1 MDLFFLRG
9 FPPHLINKEEKPA
22 MPKKKNKIFS
32 FSFSKRI
39 IAAFPME
46 KVAFLTLDVEDLK
59 DSLCFQKKE
68 EKEALPSA
76 MDGVNAFFALCKEN
90 DVKATLFVLASRLE
104 EDLPLLQEAISL
116 GFEIGI
122 HGYEHVMAT
131 RYSLEEFKFLT
142 KKAKDEVERKL
153 GISVRGYRAPGWAIR
168 EEEHAS
174 LSSLGFEYSS
184 SLCFTKSWA
193 SFSLPPKL
201 AGYQKLAPYIYRNKS
216 FTEFALPTVSSGPFS
231 GLPLG
236 GGVVPRLFPLFEV
249 SAYMEEHAK
258 KGDPFVLNAHP
269 FEFSSYAWKHHPELR
284 IRDNIYL
291 NDGRKNWKKRL
302 ARYIEIFKER
312 CYSFMTFEEYLK
324 NDFAL
329 ERNFEEKER

>member
-9 FPPHLINKEEKPA
+9 LPPHLINKEEKPA
-22 MPKKKNKIFS
+22 MPQKKNKIFS

-68 EKEALPSA
+68 GKEALPSA
-76 MDGVNAFFALCKEN
+76 MDGVDAFFALCEEN

-104 EDLPLLQEAISL
+104 EDLPLLQKAISL
-116 GFEIGI
+116 GFEIGV

-131 RYSLEEFKFLT
+131 RYSLEEFKSLT
-142 KKAKDEVERKL
+142 KKAKDEVEGKL
-153 GISVRGYRAPGWAIR
+153 GISVKGYRAPGWAIS

-184 SLCFTKSWA
+184 SLCFAKSWA

-201 AGYQKLAPYIYRNKS
+201 AGYQELAPFIYRNKG

-249 SAYMEEHAK
+249 SAYMKEHAK

-269 FEFSSYAWKHHPELR
+269 FEFSSYLWKRHPDLR

-291 NDGRKNWKKRL
+291 NDGRKTWKKRL
-302 ARYIEIFKER
+302 GRYIKIFKEHG
-312 CYSFMTFEEYLK
+312 YSFMTFEECLE
-324 NDFAL
+324 NDFAS
-329 ERNFEEKER
+329 ERNFK